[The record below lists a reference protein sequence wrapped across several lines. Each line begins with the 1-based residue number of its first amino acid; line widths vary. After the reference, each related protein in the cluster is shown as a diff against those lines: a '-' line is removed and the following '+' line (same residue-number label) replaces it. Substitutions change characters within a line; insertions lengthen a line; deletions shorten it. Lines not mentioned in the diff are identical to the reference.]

1 MRSIEVEPP
10 RPIEEGDDISGFRSG
25 VEKVDAWL
33 KDRAMGARSAG
44 SAVVYVTLHKGR
56 VVGYYSLSAQSI
68 TRKRAMGWLGR
79 NSPDQIPVILLGMLG
94 VDTAAYDG
102 YEVSPYYDSMIAKII
117 VHGRD
122 RTEAIAKMR
131 TALEEMVVVGVNT
144 NLDFQYAI
152 LENDTFAAG
161 TADTS
166 FIERF
171 LKGEV

>member
-94 VDTAAYDG
+94 VDTEYQGIGLGTALLRDASRRALRVSQQVGARALVVDPIDESAAGFY
-102 YEVSPYYDSMIAKII
+102 
-117 VHGRD
+117 
-122 RTEAIAKMR
+122 R
-131 TALEEMVVVGVNT
+131 TAGFREIPGTSRMYAMLAHPEPEMETGET
-144 NLDFQYAI
+144 
-152 LENDTFAAG
+152 TF
-161 TADTS
+161 
-166 FIERF
+166 
-171 LKGEV
+171 